1 MKERGRKAH
10 FEGGGKQREGRG
22 LLFLAND
29 NKRALTMCGGCCM
42 LTVQEKRMGEDPSP
56 VARKKGMIDDAVD
69 ISRNRRSQYDP
80 QGRRK

>member
-1 MKERGRKAH
+1 MQGRC
-10 FEGGGKQREGRG
+10 
-22 LLFLAND
+22 LLLVANA

-42 LTVQEKRMGEDPSP
+42 LTMQENGMGEDPSP